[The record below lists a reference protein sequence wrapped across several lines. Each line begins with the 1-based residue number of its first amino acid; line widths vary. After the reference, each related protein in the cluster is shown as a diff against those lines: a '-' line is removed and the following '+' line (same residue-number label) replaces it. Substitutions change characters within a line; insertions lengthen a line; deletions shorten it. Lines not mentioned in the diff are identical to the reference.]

1 MGPGEGAVPGEAGEG
16 TSMSGAWTGV
26 SGGGWVGWPGCE
38 GSGIG
43 GAGVVGGSSGSCC
56 IKG

>member
-1 MGPGEGAVPGEAGEG
+1 
-16 TSMSGAWTGV
+16 MSGAWVGV
-26 SGGGWVGWPGCE
+26 SGGGSVGWPGRE

-56 IKG
+56 IEG